1 MVPNGGST
9 PPAHPATAVVLT
21 GGGSLGAV
29 QVGMIA
35 ALHEHGV
42 EPDLLVGTSV
52 GAMNAAYLAGPGRWS
67 DRIEEL
73 ERLWGGMR
81 RHDVFVLDP
90 RRWVRAATGA
100 EPSLFSGAPLQRLLS
115 TNLGYSAFDHAQRRL
130 AVTATDLVT
139 GQPLV
144 IDSGSVVDAIAASA
158 AVPGLLPPVERDG
171 RTLVDG
177 SVGHAGSLAF
187 ADQPGI
193 DDIYLL
199 PAGYPCAAV
208 PPTSA
213 LAVALTALTL
223 LLHRQLIAEVEAYA
237 GRARLHV
244 APPLCPLAVSPADFG
259 QADALIERAHET
271 TGHWLDDDDAQA
283 RALGD
288 RGADGQGGVL
298 AVHGIHGA
306 EPAHVA
312 QSALAEPARTEGI
325 LT

>member
-1 MVPNGGST
+1 
-9 PPAHPATAVVLT
+9 VLT

-35 ALHEHGV
+35 ALHERGI

-52 GAMNAAYLAGPGRWS
+52 GAINAAFLAGPGRWA
-67 DRIEEL
+67 DRVEEL
-73 ERLWGGMR
+73 DRLWRGMR

-100 EPSLFSGAPLQRLLS
+100 DSALFSGTPLQQLLS
-115 TNLGYSAFDHAQRRL
+115 AHLGYSHFDQSQRRL

-139 GQPLV
+139 GEPLV
-144 IDSGSVVDAIAASA
+144 IDQGPVLDAVAASA
-158 AVPGLLPPVERDG
+158 AVPGLLPPIDRDG

-177 SVGHAGSLAF
+177 SVGHPGSLAF
-187 ADQPGI
+187 ADQCGVV
-193 DDIYLL
+193 DIYLL
-199 PAGYPCAAV
+199 PAGYPCAAA
-208 PPTSA
+208 PPRSA

-223 LLHRQLIAEVEAYA
+223 LLHRQLIAEVVAYA

-259 QADALIERAHET
+259 HAGELIERAHET
-271 TGHWLDDDDAQA
+271 TSRWLE
-283 RALGD
+283 
-288 RGADGQGGVL
+288 GADAVERAGGRGDGRRPGRAANL
-298 AVHGIHGA
+298 GMH
-306 EPAHVA
+306 PAHVA
-312 QSALAEPARTEGI
+312 GHASAEAQRTEGI